1 MVMNRNNTNWIRNSI
16 IVIGIVLIAFVIECI
31 GFNWHSIFRA
41 NEPITFD
48 LGQSSDNVTVTKGE
62 KLVPLTENEINEI
75 EVKKANEKLLAEV
88 NKEEYIETVD
98 PTLIKNEDGELC
110 RKVYKT
116 FYTLNIGKEYYI
128 KKAHVVYPTDT
139 KLGYSFTLVNDD
151 IPSNKV
157 IYDTLNN
164 RLGESVTNIF
174 GQADKVIMEVSA
186 SDEFFNGTGLM
197 VTISN
202 QFSVNYCRILFLI
215 GAMLAIAFLLLSK
228 KVFQSHLEI
237 AFIVFSL
244 IFGSFLIVLDGTNQL
259 SWDEYLHFD
268 NAYRSS
274 FGQEIRYT
282 EAAIQMK
289 GQVMPSF
296 DTIEEKSLLASYT
309 QERNDFAKADVK
321 YQQRFAQYNVRAYL
335 PQSIMLAIAKIC
347 HMPFSIAY
355 MMGKFGNLLFYTLIM
370 ALAIRIS
377 KIGKIYIALIGLL
390 PTPLFLATAYAYDA
404 VVTAFVF
411 LGFVLWLNEIQD
423 KEKKMKWY
431 TALAMILCF
440 VIGCW
445 SKVIYMVMML
455 LLCFLPKEKFDSK
468 FKSAL
473 FRVGAVIIV
482 AILLITIYKSPIEA
496 TGVTANLQSD
506 GAYLGDK
513 RAIGTN
519 FLGQIQYI
527 FSHPITYALV
537 LLRSLKNSAYDY
549 LLGTSTWLLYGYAGR
564 FPVIFTGLTSVLLL
578 GTSLVQTEEDRK
590 YVLEKRWKVLLGIMA
605 FGVASL
611 VWTGLYITFTSVG
624 ANYISGV
631 QGRYYI
637 PFILPLMFVFKNS
650 KFKLNLSTE
659 MYTKIVFSI
668 LIFINLYGTYV
679 YFLRPRCF

>member
-1 MVMNRNNTNWIRNSI
+1 MVMNRKNTNWIRNSI
-16 IVIGIVLIAFVIECI
+16 VVLGIVVLAFIIECL
-31 GFNWHSIFRA
+31 GFNWHSIFDA
-41 NEPITFD
+41 NEPITYD
-48 LGQSSDNVTVTKGE
+48 LSQSSDNVTITKGE
-62 KLVPLTENEINEI
+62 ALVPLTEEEINEI
-75 EVKKANEKLLAEV
+75 EVKKDNEKKLAEAN
-88 NKEEYIETVD
+88 NKEYVEEVD

-128 KKAHVVYPTDT
+128 KKAHVGYPTDT
-139 KLGYSFTLVNDD
+139 KLGYGFTLVNGEVA
-151 IPSNKV
+151 SKKT
-157 IYDTLNN
+157 IYDTINY

-174 GQADKVIMEVSA
+174 GQADKLVMEVSA
-186 SDEFFNGTGLM
+186 SDELFNGTGLM

-202 QFSVNYCRILFLI
+202 QFIINYCRILFLI
-215 GAMLAIAFLLLSK
+215 GGMLAIAFLFLNK
-228 KVFQSHLEI
+228 KVFQTHLEI

-259 SWDEYLHFD
+259 SWDEYLHYD
-268 NAYRSS
+268 NAYRAS
-274 FGQEIRYT
+274 FGQTIQYT

-289 GQVMPSF
+289 GRVMPSF
-296 DTIEEKSLLASYT
+296 DTLEEKNILANYT
-309 QERNDFAKADVK
+309 QERNDFSKADIK
-321 YQQRFAQYNVRAYL
+321 YQQRFVQYNVRAYL
-335 PQSIMLAIAKIC
+335 PQSIMLAVARIC

-355 MMGKFGNLLFYTLIM
+355 MMGKFGNLLFYALIM
-370 ALAIRIS
+370 ALAIRIA
-377 KIGKIYIALIGLL
+377 KIGKIYIAVIGLL

-404 VVTAFVF
+404 FVTALVF
-411 LGFVLWLNEIQD
+411 LGFILWLNEILD
-423 KEKKMKWY
+423 KDKKMEWY

-473 FRVGAVIIV
+473 FRVGAVVIV

-496 TGVTANLQSD
+496 TGATASLQSD
-506 GAYLGDK
+506 SAYLGDK
-513 RAIGTN
+513 RAVGTD
-519 FLGQIQYI
+519 FLGQVQYI
-527 FSHPITYALV
+527 FSHPVAYTLV

-564 FPVIFTGLTSVLLL
+564 FSVIFTAFTSVLLL
-578 GTSLVQTEEDRK
+578 GTSLVQTDEDRK
-590 YVLEKRWKVLLGIMA
+590 YILATKWKVLLGIMA

-624 ANYISGV
+624 SNYISGV

-637 PFILPLMFVFKNS
+637 PFILPLMFVFKNN
-650 KFKLNLSTE
+650 KFKLDISTE
-659 MYTKIVFSI
+659 MYNKIVFSI
-668 LIFINLYGTYV
+668 LIFINLYGTYAF
-679 YFLRPRCF
+679 FLRPSCF